1 MNKFLIGLATA
12 IHLAPHPFGVSSVGA
27 TALYAGAYGPKRI
40 SWAVPLVPLFIG
52 SLVFGFYEVMMMA
65 FVFGGFA
72 LSSFAGRWFLARKR
86 NLMRYGAAVAAGAS
100 IFFIVSNFGMWLA
113 GYYPPTLAGLVQCY
127 VNGLPFLGQAALAD
141 AAYCFVLFGLHSLIE
156 SRQSSPVI
164 A

>member
-27 TALYAGAYGPKRI
+27 TALYAGAYGPKRL

-52 SLVFGFYEVMMMA
+52 SLVFGFYEVTMMA

-156 SRQSSPVI
+156 SRQSAPVI

>member
-27 TALYAGAYGPKRI
+27 TALYAGAYGPKRL

-52 SLVFGFYEVMMMA
+52 SLVFGFYEVTMMA

-72 LSSFAGRWFLARKR
+72 LSSFAGRWFLALKR
-86 NLMRYGAAVAAGAS
+86 NLTRYGAAVAAGAS

-156 SRQSSPVI
+156 SRQSASVI